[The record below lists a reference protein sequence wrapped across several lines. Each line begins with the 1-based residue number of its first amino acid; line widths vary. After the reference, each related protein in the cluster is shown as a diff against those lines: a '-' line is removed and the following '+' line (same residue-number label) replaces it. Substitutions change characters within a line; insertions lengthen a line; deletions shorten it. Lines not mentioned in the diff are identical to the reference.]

1 MGLFDGLFR
10 SKKSMDQSLP
20 DIEIPRGPVEVEVMG
35 TSYCKVS
42 MVGGDDC
49 VLSVTGHNAYQI
61 EQGWPEHGSVNV
73 NSDWSSSTDETNW
86 IGYIPARRASRLADV
101 IASHNVVRV
110 HARVFGERKPSVTL
124 MLPEDYA

>member
-1 MGLFDGLFR
+1 MGIFDSLFG
-10 SKKSMDQSLP
+10 SKRPANQTLP
-20 DIEIPRGPVEVEVMG
+20 DLEIPPGPVEVEVMG

-49 VLSVTGHNAYQI
+49 TLSITGHNAYQI
-61 EQGWPEHGSVNV
+61 ERGWPEPGSVNV

-86 IGYIPARRASRLADV
+86 IGYVPARRASRLADV

-110 HARVFGERKPSVTL
+110 HARVSGGRKPSVTL
-124 MLPEDYA
+124 MIPEDYA